1 MMYAAL
7 VLAGTGTIILT
18 SIAPSLVVNQ
28 VVWYVAGLIVFLML
42 RRVHPD
48 VLLKFWRIEYV
59 LSVALLVFVLLGPE
73 VRGSHRW
80 IFIGGY
86 QFQPSEIVKPFILVS
101 VAAYLSSLKSCTFKA
116 FLGATLL
123 CAVPFTLIFEQPDLG
138 NSIVYFFS
146 FALMFAGSRFPKRYI
161 LIPAAIALI
170 ALPYGWHLLEDY
182 QKSRITTF
190 LNPEFDI
197 QGAGYNARQSLIA
210 VGSGGLWGKGLGQG
224 TQSKL
229 QFLPEYHTDFIF
241 ASTVEQLGFVGGAV
255 LLTVYFILLNRITA
269 IAVKGD
275 EFSRLVATGI
285 FAQLFVQ
292 IGVNIGMN
300 LGLVPITGITLPL
313 VSFGGSSIIA
323 TAMSLAIVDIFRK
336 DEHKSIAIR

>member
-7 VLAGTGTIILT
+7 VLAGIGTIILT

-123 CAVPFTLIFEQPDLG
+123 CAVPFTLIF
-138 NSIVYFFS
+138 
-146 FALMFAGSRFPKRYI
+146 
-161 LIPAAIALI
+161 
-170 ALPYGWHLLEDY
+170 
-182 QKSRITTF
+182 
-190 LNPEFDI
+190 
-197 QGAGYNARQSLIA
+197 
-210 VGSGGLWGKGLGQG
+210 
-224 TQSKL
+224 
-229 QFLPEYHTDFIF
+229 
-241 ASTVEQLGFVGGAV
+241 
-255 LLTVYFILLNRITA
+255 
-269 IAVKGD
+269 
-275 EFSRLVATGI
+275 
-285 FAQLFVQ
+285 
-292 IGVNIGMN
+292 
-300 LGLVPITGITLPL
+300 
-313 VSFGGSSIIA
+313 
-323 TAMSLAIVDIFRK
+323 
-336 DEHKSIAIR
+336 